1 MSEIKFETAE
11 QKASYGIGLQMGQ
24 QLAGSG
30 LEGLSVDA
38 IAAGIA
44 TALTGDMPS
53 IEIDEINKA
62 LQELHTRAE
71 TARQEAAKIA
81 AAEGEAFL
89 KDNAL
94 RPEVNVLDS
103 GLQK

>member
-44 TALTGDMPS
+44 TALTGEMHQS
-53 IEIDEINKA
+53 KLTKSTMHCKSYTLA
-62 LQELHTRAE
+62 QKQLVKKQ
-71 TARQEAAKIA
+71 
-81 AAEGEAFL
+81 L
-89 KDNAL
+89 KQQQL
-94 RPEVNVLDS
+94 MVKRS
-103 GLQK
+103 